1 VTSDRQFGPRKGTRR
16 KTTSELRP
24 DRGAEAL
31 AWAEGGLVCLFLA
44 LVGGV
49 AQGWAG
55 AVAGAAAGAGL
66 GALWVGRHRSRMARR
81 REAAAAPFPARWRSI
96 LAHRYDHYDRLP
108 ESLRPAFES
117 QVQAFVADKRI
128 TGVGIAVTDE
138 LRVLVAASAATLSL
152 AWDVYLWDQLA
163 EVLLYARDFDR
174 DYSFAG
180 RELAGEAHPWGTI
193 ILSVPTL
200 QQSFDDP
207 DDGYHVGL
215 HEFTHLLD
223 KWGTHFEGILPGLDE
238 AQSREWVALA
248 GREMERMRRG
258 QSVID
263 PYGQESPVEFLAVA
277 VEAFFE
283 RPLALRR
290 GHAEV
295 YSMLRGYFGQDPAA
309 WDEARGLVA

>member
-1 VTSDRQFGPRKGTRR
+1 VS
-16 KTTSELRP
+16 P
-24 DRGAEAL
+24 DRSAFAL
-31 AWAEGGLVCLFLA
+31 AWAEAGLVCLSLV
-44 LVGGV
+44 LVGGL
-49 AQGWAG
+49 AHGWPGVMVG
-55 AVAGAAAGAGL
+55 AVAGAWL
-66 GALWVGRHRSRMARR
+66 GALWVGRERSREARR
-81 REAAAAPFPARWRSI
+81 RAAAAAPFPARWRAI

-108 ESLRPAFES
+108 ERLRPAFENR
-117 QVQAFVADKRI
+117 VQAFLAEKRI
-128 TGVGIAVTDE
+128 TGVGVVATDE

-152 AWDVYLWDQLA
+152 AWDAYPWDQLA
-163 EVLLYARDFDR
+163 EVLLYAQDFDR

-215 HEFTHLLD
+215 HEFAHLLD
-223 KWGTHFEGILPGLDE
+223 KWGAHFDGILPGLDE
-238 AQSREWVALA
+238 ARSREWTALA
-248 GREMERMRRG
+248 ELEMERMRHGR
-258 QSVID
+258 SVID
-263 PYGQESPVEFLAVA
+263 PYGGESPVEFLAVA

-295 YSMLRGYFGQDPAA
+295 YSMLRDYFGQDPAA
-309 WDEARGLVA
+309 WDDARGLVK